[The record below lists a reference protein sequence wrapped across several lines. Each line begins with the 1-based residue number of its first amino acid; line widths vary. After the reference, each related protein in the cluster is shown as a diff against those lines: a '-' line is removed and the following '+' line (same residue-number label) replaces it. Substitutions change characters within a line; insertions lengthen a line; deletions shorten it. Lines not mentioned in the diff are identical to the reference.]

1 MPHDQQ
7 ESWIRENI
15 PAGEEQQQQMQK
27 DLESRRLDRM
37 IVMGACYDPQ
47 DHGQD

>member
-15 PAGEEQQQQMQK
+15 PAGEEQQQMLK

-37 IVMGACYDPQ
+37 IVMGASYDPQ
-47 DHGQD
+47 DHEQD